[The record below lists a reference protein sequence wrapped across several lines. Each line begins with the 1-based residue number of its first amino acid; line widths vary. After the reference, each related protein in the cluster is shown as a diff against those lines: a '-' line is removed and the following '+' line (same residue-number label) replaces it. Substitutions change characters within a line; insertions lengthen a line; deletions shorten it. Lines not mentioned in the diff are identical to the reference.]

1 MTTQEQQNFSLE
13 EKSQAVADFLKT
25 LGNPNRLQILCLL
38 LSHGEMCVTHL
49 HENLENLS
57 QSALSQHLA
66 KMREEG
72 ILEFRRDAQTL
83 YYQISDDRILK
94 VMTLLKEMFCPVKL
108 ENLKNDSTNH
118 QCTTSGGTH
127 Q

>member
-1 MTTQEQQNFSLE
+1 MTTQEQQKFSLE
-13 EKSQAVADFLKT
+13 EKSQTVAEFLKT
-25 LGNPNRLQILCLL
+25 LGNTNRLQILCLL
-38 LSHGEMCVTHL
+38 LSNGEMCVTHL

-72 ILEFRRDAQTL
+72 ILSFRRDAQTL
-83 YYQISDDRILK
+83 YYKISDERVAQ
-94 VMTLLKEMFCPVKL
+94 VMQTLREIFCHVKL
-108 ENLKNDSTNH
+108 ETLKNDSTNH
-118 QCTTSGGTH
+118 QSTTSGGTH